1 MRTVSHSEFGRLF
14 RAKVKVSSREKWLIL
29 SFEWKFILEVKSGGL
44 HLHGLPARVDSVRST
59 LLAFGAGIPTI
70 LVLLWT
76 WGYLNSYL
84 LSISSDGTVLIAA
97 VSSFIFFFTALIFG
111 MLGMLYLLD
120 FLTIR
125 LQSRYALDLAI
136 LKLKE
141 VRLGRFRHT
150 LRVSVEKEINLP
162 GYKGG
167 GDFLLLVAATRRGL
181 RSALGPFLPTIA
193 NTVQ

>member
-1 MRTVSHSEFGRLF
+1 MRCVSRSRTQNRCAVVISADARWRDLARYGRSQIGAIVLGMRTVSHSEFGRLF

-97 VSSFIFFFTALIFG
+97 VS
-111 MLGMLYLLD
+111 
-120 FLTIR
+120 
-125 LQSRYALDLAI
+125 
-136 LKLKE
+136 
-141 VRLGRFRHT
+141 
-150 LRVSVEKEINLP
+150 
-162 GYKGG
+162 
-167 GDFLLLVAATRRGL
+167 
-181 RSALGPFLPTIA
+181 
-193 NTVQ
+193 